1 MRVWMINCGVGIE
14 ECLVQIV
21 HVEVLVLSGEGGGSL
36 VGSNLRIELVVVVVV
51 VGNAVVVVADEV
63 VVVPTSCQEEAVAL
77 PFPLALPL
85 SLSSLPWKE
94 TLRCNPLFWGVVRVI
109 RNGGECGSCGSR
121 ILITSRN

>member
-1 MRVWMINCGVGIE
+1 MINCGVGIE

-51 VGNAVVVVADEV
+51 VGNAVVVVVDDEV

-85 SLSSLPWKE
+85 SLPSLPLKE

-121 ILITSRN
+121 ISITSRN